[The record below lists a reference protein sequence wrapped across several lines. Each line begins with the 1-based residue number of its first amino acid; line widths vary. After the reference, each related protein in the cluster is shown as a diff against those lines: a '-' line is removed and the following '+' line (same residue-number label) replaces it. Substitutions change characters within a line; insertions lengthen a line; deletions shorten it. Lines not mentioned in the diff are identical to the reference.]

1 MNAELIIKKIDE
13 LIAANAYEKIK
24 ELILNYKTISEKNN
38 DIATIFHLL
47 PIYENEKAAGQ
58 KTIFDKVENIEQ
70 LLERYTQLKFY
81 LRRMDFDVIG
91 EGMQD
96 FFQFLV
102 KEEVSAF
109 ELKILINQCVV
120 QKEKV
125 WNLIK
130 EG

>member
-13 LIAANAYEKIK
+13 LIATKAYEQIK
-24 ELILNYKTISEKNN
+24 ELILKYKTISEKNN
-38 DIATIFHLL
+38 DIATLFHLL

-58 KTIFDKVENIEQ
+58 KTIFDKVQNTEQ

-81 LRRMDFDVIG
+81 LRRMDFDVMEG
-91 EGMQD
+91 GMQE
-96 FFQFLV
+96 FFQFLIQ
-102 KEEVSAF
+102 EEVSAF

-125 WNLIK
+125 WSLIK

>member
-13 LIAANAYEKIK
+13 LIAAKAYEQIK

-47 PIYENEKAAGQ
+47 SIYENERAAGQ
-58 KTIFDKVENIEQ
+58 KTIFDKVQNIEQ

-91 EGMQD
+91 DGMQD

-109 ELKILINQCVV
+109 ELKLLINQCVV

-125 WNLIK
+125 WSLIK